1 MIGSNG
7 SNQMAPLVFS
17 IFPKSQPKLE
27 KTKIIKDPYN
37 PWNSLEA
44 SVQHGPAVTLL
55 VLNVVTAKEVG
66 RTPVGAA
73 VDLDAVKAKRMPP
86 VSVHGRIHR
95 LFVQRF
101 AISRNVV
108 NVLSKMQKI
117 GCRSHAKGSTYH
129 TAASIIRTLHCLT

>member
-1 MIGSNG
+1 
-7 SNQMAPLVFS
+7 MAPLVFS

-27 KTKIIKDPYN
+27 KTKILIILGI
-37 PWNSLEA
+37 PWK

-86 VSVHGRIHR
+86 VST
-95 LFVQRF
+95 RF
-101 AISRNVV
+101 GPWSD
-108 NVLSKMQKI
+108 SQ
-117 GCRSHAKGSTYH
+117 
-129 TAASIIRTLHCLT
+129 TLCPTLCN